1 MGCCDSNEVD
11 GLSELTEKRTI
22 KTSTEQQAEV
32 ETEVKEQEMEKD
44 SILFTF
50 PMEGS
55 LENSV
60 VKYQQMKDGDVTL

>member
-1 MGCCDSNEVD
+1 MGCCDSDEVD
-11 GLSELTEKRTI
+11 GLSELPEKRTI

-32 ETEVKEQEMEKD
+32 EAEVKEQEKEKD

-60 VKYQQMKDGDVTL
+60 VKYQQMKGGDVTL